1 LPRRWDVLAAVAVA
15 AVAADEVPVE
25 AEPLAVHSAEEADE
39 RPRHRG
45 VRSTHRTHNV
55 EIDEELARRVMRRYG
70 LATKRAAIDPALRR
84 LDCEPMD
91 RDEALD
97 MRGTGWD
104 GDLDAVRA
112 TLPASPA

>member
-1 LPRRWDVLAAVAVA
+1 
-15 AVAADEVPVE
+15 
-25 AEPLAVHSAEEADE
+25 
-39 RPRHRG
+39 
-45 VRSTHRTHNV
+45 
-55 EIDEELARRVMRRYG
+55 
-70 LATKRAAIDPALRR
+70 
-84 LDCEPMD
+84 MD